1 MDQRLDGPAADAKM
15 GSTELANKF
24 LTLMSTFSF
33 SDCDKY
39 VMYDYV
45 ALFSWGMFFRLVS
58 FLVLRFAKT
67 SSY

>member
-1 MDQRLDGPAADAKM
+1 MDQRLGGSDVN
-15 GSTELANKF
+15 STELANNF
-24 LTLMSTFSF
+24 LAVISTFSF
-33 SDCDKY
+33 SDCNKY